1 MTEAPVLS
9 DNQKRQLIAEAI
21 RATPP
26 EDTDGWEALSVLSG
40 NTQVETVEVFE
51 DEISISGDKFLGPIV
66 WHVDLIYRDPDGDIH
81 QSDSYPGTVSGLVRG
96 TEVVIE
102 HMTADTRAFYA

>member
-1 MTEAPVLS
+1 MTKAPVLN
-9 DNQKRQLIAEAI
+9 DDQKRQLIAKAI
-21 RATPP
+21 RDMAP
-26 EDTDGWEALSVLSG
+26 EDTDGWDSLSALSG

-81 QSDSYPGTVSGLVRG
+81 QSDSYPGTVSGQVRG
-96 TEVVIE
+96 KDVVIE